1 MVGLETVGTN
11 GTDDYGFSLLPLGYI
26 LGSEDGQIEQFVD
39 AGRRPDHIGVTAI
52 TQNAYLKTSTM
63 EGSLYGM
70 TYRVNACT
78 PTDGGDTLGYCLIG
92 AGPGEYSNNGTGWP
106 VYMPIRLIKDV

>member
-26 LGSEDGQIEQFVD
+26 LGSEEGQIHQFVD
-39 AGRRPDHIGVTAI
+39 AGKWPDHGVTAI

-63 EGSLYGM
+63 ETGVL
-70 TYRVNACT
+70 TYRVCA
-78 PTDGGDTLGYCLIG
+78 GRGEGDTLGYYLIG

>member
-26 LGSEDGQIEQFVD
+26 LGSEEGQIHQFVD
-39 AGRRPDHIGVTAI
+39 AGKWPDHGVTAI

-63 EGSLYGM
+63 EQGAGLL
-70 TYRVNACT
+70 TYRVC
-78 PTDGGDTLGYCLIG
+78 
-92 AGPGEYSNNGTGWP
+92 AGPRSIWNYFGLLSYWSWTWR
-106 VYMPIRLIKDV
+106 I